1 MKKKKGIN
9 IVGYGTKVAVGGIGL
24 GMIEQ
29 AGGTGTNM
37 GASYIGGMSKAITPM
52 ANIQG
57 TNMVLGS
64 LKQIKMPKLKGGYR
78 KKRR

>member
-1 MKKKKGIN
+1 
-9 IVGYGTKVAVGGIGL
+9 
-24 GMIEQ
+24 
-29 AGGTGTNM
+29 
-37 GASYIGGMSKAITPM
+37 MSKAITPM